1 MAYLTAQE
9 FTERLTALT
18 AITGGEHKRTLVARA
33 LEQAHAAL
41 DAELSKRYTLP
52 IDLNEVPQRTR
63 DLLKRWVFYF
73 AVRELLGLQGVSVSR
88 EEQPVLSEILEMVD
102 SQVQEY
108 CTGSALLDGVPSRSR
123 IRYGYG
129 EQQG

>member
-1 MAYLTAQE
+1 MYLTAQE

-52 IDLNEVPQRTR
+52 IDPNTVPQHTR
-63 DLLKRWVFYF
+63 DLLKRWAFYF

-88 EEQPVLSEILEMVD
+88 EEQPVLSEIFEMVD
-102 SQVQEY
+102 AHVQEY
-108 CTGSALLDGVPSRSR
+108 CTGGALLDGVPSRSR
-123 IRYGYG
+123 VRVGYG
-129 EQQG
+129 ELSE

>member
-9 FTERLTALT
+9 FTERLAALS

-33 LEQAHAAL
+33 LEQAHAVL
-41 DAELSKRYTLP
+41 DAELSKRYAVP
-52 IDLNEVPQRTR
+52 ISIASAPEHTQH
-63 DLLKRWVFYF
+63 LLKRWAFYL

-102 SQVQEY
+102 AQVQEY
-108 CTGSALLDGVPSRSR
+108 STGGALLDGVSSRSR
-123 IRYGYG
+123 VRVGYG
-129 EQQG
+129 ELSE

>member
-9 FTERLTALT
+9 FTERLTALS

-52 IDLNEVPQRTR
+52 IDPSAVPQHTR
-63 DLLKRWVFYF
+63 ELLKRWAFYF
-73 AVRELLGLQGVSVSR
+73 GVRELLGLQGVSVSR
-88 EEQPVLSEILEMVD
+88 EEQPVLSEIFEMVD
-102 SQVQEY
+102 AQVQEY
-108 CTGSALLDGVPSRSR
+108 CTGGALLDGVSSRSR
-123 IRYGYG
+123 VRVGYG
-129 EQQG
+129 ELSE

>member
-1 MAYLTAQE
+1 MYLTAQE
-9 FTERLTALT
+9 FTERLTALS

-52 IDLNEVPQRTR
+52 IDINAVPERTR
-63 DLLKRWVFYF
+63 DLLKRWAFYF
-73 AVRELLGLQGVSVSR
+73 GVRELLGLQGVSVSR

-102 SQVQEY
+102 AQVQEY
-108 CTGSALLDGVPSRSR
+108 STGGALLDGVQSRGR
-123 IRYGYG
+123 VRVGYG
-129 EQQG
+129 ELSE

>member
-1 MAYLTAQE
+1 MYLTAQE
-9 FTERLTALT
+9 FAERLTALS

-41 DAELSKRYTLP
+41 DAELSKRYALP
-52 IDLNEVPQRTR
+52 IDLSALSQHTR
-63 DLLKRWVFYF
+63 DLLKRWAFYF

-102 SQVQEY
+102 AQVQEY
-108 CTGSALLDGVPSRSR
+108 CTGGALLDGVPSRSR
-123 IRYGYG
+123 VRFGYG
-129 EQQG
+129 ELSE